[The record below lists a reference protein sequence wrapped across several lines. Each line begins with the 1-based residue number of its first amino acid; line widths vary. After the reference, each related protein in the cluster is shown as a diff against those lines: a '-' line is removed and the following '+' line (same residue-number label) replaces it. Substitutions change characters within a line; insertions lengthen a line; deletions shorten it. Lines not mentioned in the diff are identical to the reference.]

1 MKEEG
6 DKREENAAI
15 NASELI
21 SGPREATLTPPS
33 APAWDRGSTEN
44 SVLWSLDIS
53 GFKSQLH
60 YLDELSDLEQTVH
73 TLTEPSL
80 SYESGVKI
88 RANIAEHRACHVAG
102 TG

>member
-6 DKREENAAI
+6 DERKENAAI
-15 NASELI
+15 NTRELI
-21 SGPREATLTPPS
+21 SGPRGATLTPPS
-33 APAWDRGSTEN
+33 PWDRGSAEN
-44 SVLWSLDIS
+44 SVLWSLDVS
-53 GFKSQLH
+53 GFKSRLR
-60 YLDELSDLEQTVH
+60 YSDELSDLEQTVH

-80 SYESGVKI
+80 SYGSGVRI